1 MPNCTISG
9 QTLHYTQH
17 GRGFPILLGHSYLW
31 DAAMWEPQIRS
42 LSQHY
47 QVIVPELWG
56 HGQSDPLPAG
66 TQTVGHLADQMLALL
81 DALELPQC
89 AVVGLSVGGM
99 WGAELAMRAPE
110 RVRSLVLMDTFMGAE
125 SQAARTRYFALLNAI
140 DAAGQVAPELV
151 EAIVPLFFRADI
163 DLQSALPAAFAQRL
177 AAMSPEQLRA
187 SIVPL
192 GRLIFGRD
200 DRLET
205 LAALNPAN
213 TFLLAGEYDVPRP
226 PEELWMMAEVI
237 GCDYELVP
245 DAGHIASLENPAFVN
260 AQLLGWLK
268 RTLQ

>member
-1 MPNCTISG
+1 MPTCTISG

-17 GRGFPILLGHSYLW
+17 GDGFPVLLGHGYLW
-31 DAAMWEPQIRS
+31 DAAMWEPQIQA
-42 LSQHY
+42 LSQQY

-56 HGQSDPLPAG
+56 HGQSDALPAG
-66 TQTVGHLADQMLALL
+66 THTVDDLADQMLILM
-81 DALELPQC
+81 DTLELAQC

-99 WGAELAMRAPE
+99 WGAEMAMRAPE
-110 RVRSLVLMDTFMGAE
+110 RVRSLVLLDTFMGAE
-125 SQAARTRYFALLNAI
+125 SQLARSRYFALLDAVE
-140 DAAGQVAPELV
+140 AAGQVTPALV
-151 EAIVPLFFRADI
+151 EAIVPLFFRSGI

-177 AAMSPEQLRA
+177 AAMSAEQLRA

-205 LAALNPAN
+205 LATLDPAS
-213 TFLLAGEYDVPRP
+213 TFLLGGEYDVPRP
-226 PEELWMMAEVI
+226 PEELWMMAEAI

-245 DAGHIASLENPAFVN
+245 DAGHTASLENPAFVN